1 MRGRRLKMFQ
11 IPSTSSATAP
21 VNIGLSTPLTAPVKK
36 PRKKRDTSHISTKIR
51 ISAKKTKKK
60 KLDELKEAPVEDQLI
75 LRLPP
80 SPETEEFRNL
90 VKKRQI
96 PSGFYLNFSESRKA
110 TVCLGLGDSAP
121 LKAKLVDLP
130 CILESQKTFDNKQF
144 YKIGDISQMLIV
156 SNPKYPHPPATP
168 TTDKINYPD
177 GLTPPM
183 RAVRIKRF
191 RKRVSKKVIEDVEK
205 EVERLLQA
213 DLEAEDVKFE
223 ITEQKE
229 LDLEEEFS
237 NADETEERTENIE
250 DDDFAAEIEEALYA
264 DAAESSEEESEEDE
278 EDSQEEEAGDEEED
292 DDGVDGQLREHIALL
307 KEEISDIMRK
317 IDEKKT
323 LIISQ
328 VNPIIKKRFEDII
341 IRLETELDLKKE
353 QLEMANLEIQ
363 DQGEDVNQE

>member
-1 MRGRRLKMFQ
+1 
-11 IPSTSSATAP
+11 
-21 VNIGLSTPLTAPVKK
+21 
-36 PRKKRDTSHISTKIR
+36 
-51 ISAKKTKKK
+51 
-60 KLDELKEAPVEDQLI
+60 
-75 LRLPP
+75 
-80 SPETEEFRNL
+80 
-90 VKKRQI
+90 
-96 PSGFYLNFSESRKA
+96 
-110 TVCLGLGDSAP
+110 
-121 LKAKLVDLP
+121 
-130 CILESQKTFDNKQF
+130 
-144 YKIGDISQMLIV
+144 MLIV
-156 SNPKYPHPPATP
+156 SDPKYPHPLATP

-177 GLTPPM
+177 GITPPM

-237 NADETEERTENIE
+237 NADETEERTEVHDE
-250 DDDFAAEIEEALYA
+250 FAAEIEEALYA

-278 EDSQEEEAGDEEED
+278 EDSQEEEAGDEEEE
-292 DDGVDGQLREHIALL
+292 DDGVDGQLRENVALL

-328 VNPIIKKRFEDII
+328 VNPIIKRRFEDII

-363 DQGEDVNQE
+363 DQAEDENQE

>member
-1 MRGRRLKMFQ
+1 
-11 IPSTSSATAP
+11 
-21 VNIGLSTPLTAPVKK
+21 
-36 PRKKRDTSHISTKIR
+36 
-51 ISAKKTKKK
+51 
-60 KLDELKEAPVEDQLI
+60 
-75 LRLPP
+75 
-80 SPETEEFRNL
+80 
-90 VKKRQI
+90 
-96 PSGFYLNFSESRKA
+96 
-110 TVCLGLGDSAP
+110 
-121 LKAKLVDLP
+121 
-130 CILESQKTFDNKQF
+130 
-144 YKIGDISQMLIV
+144 MLIV
-156 SNPKYPHPPATP
+156 SDPKYPHPPATP

-177 GLTPPM
+177 GITPPM

-229 LDLEEEFS
+229 LDLEDEFS
-237 NADETEERTENIE
+237 NADETEDRTEVH
-250 DDDFAAEIEEALYA
+250 DDEFAAEIEQALYA
-264 DAAESSEEESEEDE
+264 DAGESSEEESEEDE
-278 EDSQEEEAGDEEED
+278 EDSQEEEAGDEDEE
-292 DDGVDGQLREHIALL
+292 DDGVDGQLREHVALL

-363 DQGEDVNQE
+363 DQGEDATQE